1 MHTMARPA
9 TATAVPL
16 LLLPLLLLLLSRRR
30 KITATLTMAMIMVTP
45 TTVLLQPLNL
55 RAHTVTL
62 TTATIMATHTTQ
74 NPRAPITDTHMVAKS
89 ATGMVRQRYGV
100 VQFFLVSA
108 LFPPDD
114 LFSRRR
120 RILTDMHTMETIT
133 DMRTARRRT
142 TTTTTTATATADAI
156 TTCGACS
163 FTFSAMF

>member
-1 MHTMARPA
+1 M
-9 TATAVPL
+9 
-16 LLLPLLLLLLSRRR
+16 
-30 KITATLTMAMIMVTP
+30 KITATLTMAMIMVIL

-74 NPRAPITDTHMVAKS
+74 NLRAPIMDTHMVAKS
-89 ATGMVRQRYGV
+89 ATGMVRQ
-100 VQFFLVSA
+100 
-108 LFPPDD
+108 
-114 LFSRRR
+114 RRR